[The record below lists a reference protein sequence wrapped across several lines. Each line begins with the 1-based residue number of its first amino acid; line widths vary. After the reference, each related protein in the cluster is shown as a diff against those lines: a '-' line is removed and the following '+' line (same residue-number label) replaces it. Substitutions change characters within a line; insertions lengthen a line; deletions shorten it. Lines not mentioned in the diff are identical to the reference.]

1 MFMTDDA
8 INQGGQGSAVERR
21 LWHVAGQCCIARG
34 HAAIIARVRSVRT
47 SSLPLPGG
55 SDPSGRAG
63 RSLRGFGADYAQAP
77 CGNSAAAA
85 GVREKQWADHR
96 SDCGT
101 RVGGVSEYSEK
112 AWLSRVHGTARFKF
126 TLIICLIACT
136 TLSSP
141 RPTVFL
147 CPFGNVRSAAV

>member
-1 MFMTDDA
+1 MTDDT

-21 LWHVAGQCCIARG
+21 LWHAAGRCCIARG

-47 SSLPLPGG
+47 SSLPLSGRSG
-55 SDPSGRAG
+55 PSGPVG

-85 GVREKQWADHR
+85 DVREKQWADHR

-101 RVGGVSEYSEK
+101 RVGCFSEYSEK
-112 AWLSRVHGTARFKF
+112 AWLSRVHGTAHSKF

-136 TLSSP
+136 TTSSP

-147 CPFGNVRSAAV
+147 CPSGNVPSAAV

>member
-1 MFMTDDA
+1 MTDDA

-21 LWHVAGQCCIARG
+21 LRDAAGQCCIARG
-34 HAAIIARVRSVRT
+34 HAAIIARVQAVRT
-47 SSLPLPGG
+47 SSISIPGRSG
-55 SDPSGRAG
+55 PSGPAG
-63 RSLRGFGADYAQAP
+63 RSLRGFGTDYTQAP
-77 CGNSAAAA
+77 CGNGAAAA
-85 GVREKQWADHR
+85 DVREKQWADHR

-112 AWLSRVHGTARFKF
+112 AWLSCVHGTVHSKF

-136 TLSSP
+136 TPSSP

-147 CPFGNVRSAAV
+147 CPFGNARSAAV